1 MSKKQSSKEKILTV
15 RVSQAQYKKIQD
27 LAYIRSM
34 NVTEYIRQTAVGNR
48 IKPTVIEYPKEQT
61 TIDDYNSNNDT
72 NDWHEIIEQLKN
84 DNETLKSNNQEL
96 QQHVHQLEDEI
107 AQMRQENDVF
117 HHLLQHFDST
127 AFLNFNTYR
136 DDRQLK
142 NAIKRLKEQYKSK

>member
-1 MSKKQSSKEKILTV
+1 MPKKQNSKEKILTI
-15 RVSQAQYKKIQD
+15 RVSQEQYKKIQD

-34 NVTEYIRQTAVGNR
+34 NTTEYIRQTAVGNR

-61 TIDDYNSNNDT
+61 TLEDYNSNNDT

-96 QQHVHQLEDEI
+96 QQHIHQLEDEI

-136 DDRQLK
+136 DDRPLK
-142 NAIKRLKEQYKSK
+142 NAIKRLKEQ